1 MDKFWNLKFV
11 IDLVFTIA
19 ILLHMKRVPTNSNL
33 VEFQVEK
40 YSHAQIFCFQKVCL
54 EQNAIKFDL
63 SYQNVYICLLQIAKI
78 YHKITKQF
86 FIQQKLYNK
95 LSFYKVYACENII
108 LNRIYDNLAENWQF
122 SSFRLFYTRNY
133 SHIKIYTISAK
144 QTETS
149 MCNNFLI
156 FKTEL
161 VYFFPI
167 FIVII
172 SRVQQIITT
181 TCDQTLLRTCIL
193 LFFNNIWKRDNQNS
207 QFW

>member
-1 MDKFWNLKFV
+1 
-11 IDLVFTIA
+11 
-19 ILLHMKRVPTNSNL
+19 MKRVPTNSNL

-95 LSFYKVYACENII
+95 LSFYKVYACKNII
-108 LNRIYDNLAENWQF
+108 LNRIYYNLAENWQF

-149 MCNNFLI
+149 MCNYFLI
-156 FKTEL
+156 FITEL

-167 FIVII
+167 FIALQEFNKQIPQLVIKPYF
-172 SRVQQIITT
+172 VLVYFYFLIIFGRGIIRIVSFGDVGKQ
-181 TCDQTLLRTCIL
+181 CNLIKKGNLRKCH
-193 LFFNNIWKRDNQNS
+193 QN
-207 QFW
+207 